1 MIPTRMS
8 NPFLLGKS
16 NFAIVAQTSYA
27 WQWAHPGVTRY
38 GCRFALMESRMSRTL
53 HAMVAAAI
61 GALPLSASAQAY
73 PVKPIRLIIPFPPG
87 GPTDIFGRMVGQ
99 HLSEAFKQQVI
110 ADNRPGAGGNIGVEL
125 AAKSPADGYTL
136 TCFGVAQAI
145 SPGIYKKLAFDP
157 VRDLAHISL
166 VALVPS
172 VLMVHPSLPVKNVKE
187 LIALAKSKP
196 NELTYASTGN
206 GTSPHML
213 MEMFK
218 YMTGTAMVHVPYKGA
233 APALVDQI
241 AGQVVVA
248 FNSAVGALPHARAGK
263 LRALAVSTEKRFAAM
278 PELPTVEEAGVKG
291 YRGSSWQGVAAPAG
305 TPVEIL
311 NRVQGEIV
319 RMLQNQELR
328 ERIVNTLGG
337 IPVGST
343 PAEFSKYVAS
353 EVAKWGKVARA
364 ANVTVN

>member
-1 MIPTRMS
+1 MTRISRVMMLAMLVALPVIA
-8 NPFLLGKS
+8 N
-16 NFAIVAQTSYA
+16 AQT
-27 WQWAHPGVTRY
+27 
-38 GCRFALMESRMSRTL
+38 
-53 HAMVAAAI
+53 
-61 GALPLSASAQAY
+61 Y

-99 HLSEAFKQQVI
+99 HLAEAFKQQVI
-110 ADNRPGAGGNIGVEL
+110 PDNRPGAGGNIGAEI
-125 AAKSPADGYTL
+125 AAKSPPDGYTL
-136 TCFGVAQAI
+136 TCFPASQGI

-157 VRDLAHISL
+157 VKDFAHVSL

-172 VLMVHPSLPVKNVKE
+172 VLMVHPSLPVRNVKE
-187 LIALAKSKP
+187 LIAVAKARP

-218 YMTGTAMVHVPYKGA
+218 FMTGTAMVHVPYKGA
-233 APALVDQI
+233 APALIDQI

-248 FNSAVGALPHARAGK
+248 FNSAVGALPHARSGK

-291 YRGSSWQGVAAPAG
+291 YSGSSWQGIAAPAG
-305 TPVEIL
+305 TPA
-311 NRVQGEIV
+311 EIV
-319 RMLQNQELR
+319 NRLQSEIAKMLQNPELR
-328 ERIVNTLGG
+328 DRIVNTLGG

-343 PAEFSKYVAS
+343 PAEFTKYVAN
-353 EVAKWGKVARA
+353 EVAKWSKVARA